1 MAKETL
7 PSDNDNAA
15 EALRAVLIKRLALA
29 GGLVAV
35 LLSVLAF
42 FDYLSKAGD
51 EVEYPVFTEP
61 VPVGPRK
68 AITQP
73 VTPAENLPEPP
84 ASEAAATTETP
95 AAADDKPAEAAPAAV
110 EAPPPPAPA
119 ATPAAV
125 PAPSASALPSSVR
138 ENAAPP
144 ASTANPSR
152 RTESQRPAPAR
163 PEASPRSS
171 APPMAPASSFRSS
184 PARSVAE
191 EVTAS
196 PPIQPTTPAT
206 ESVRAASRTSL
217 AERVP
222 AESATA
228 PAARIVQRTPRLFS
242 GFVLQAGVFSS
253 VQRAEELH
261 ARLTLSGVPSHV
273 ETRVQVGPFK
283 TREEAEAAQVKL
295 RELGIES
302 VLVPARGNP

>member
-1 MAKETL
+1 MAKET
-7 PSDNDNAA
+7 PTSGQDNAA
-15 EALRAVLIKRLALA
+15 QALRAVLIKRLAMA

-42 FDYLSKAGD
+42 FDYLSKASD
-51 EVEYPVFTEP
+51 EAEYPVFTEP

-84 ASEAAATTETP
+84 ASDAGVASTETP
-95 AAADDKPAEAAPAAV
+95 ASGDEKPAETTPAVLEPPPPPMPAATPTAAPAAARV
-110 EAPPPPAPA
+110 PENVAPA
-119 ATPAAV
+119 ASTAQAARRPESQRLAPSRPETAPRSPAVPSATV
-125 PAPSASALPSSVR
+125 PAP
-138 ENAAPP
+138 
-144 ASTANPSR
+144 
-152 RTESQRPAPAR
+152 RPAPSRA
-163 PEASPRSS
+163 
-171 APPMAPASSFRSS
+171 
-184 PARSVAE
+184 VAE
-191 EVTAS
+191 DVTAP
-196 PPIQPTTPAT
+196 PPIQPTQPAGEARRGQDRSTPAERQPPLA
-206 ESVRAASRTSL
+206 ESV
-217 AERVP
+217 P
-222 AESATA
+222 AA

-283 TREEAEAAQVKL
+283 TREEAEAAQIKL

-302 VLVPARGNP
+302 VLVPAR